1 MSSPPA
7 PLLSRAHRLRQLV
20 GGFTSLA
27 LLMAIFFAILWWR
40 VNTPEDHLNLGGG
53 TRAGVPE
60 NKND

>member
-1 MSSPPA
+1 
-7 PLLSRAHRLRQLV
+7 
-20 GGFTSLA
+20 
-27 LLMAIFFAILWWR
+27 MAIFFAILWWR